1 MSEHNCPPSERC
13 FPPAQTRPGDSSQCT
28 TCPWANCISQD
39 LEVDSTRTSVVKAP
53 VIRNKTPGIV
63 SRRQNI
69 TSTVPFNFITSRQL
83 VRGIQGVDCLET
95 VTRREPR
102 GASQGVSIRIGEDE
116 ADSVPVLDGPQGQ
129 CHGQGR
135 LAHAGR
141 SQPPDVGG
149 FGDEG
154 PVGQFPNLPLV
165 DGGLEGEVK
174 LLQGP
179 LEGEVGHLGPG
190 AEVALTTCLHLG
202 TQQLLQHLR
211 IGQLLAGGHIQ
222 RVVQD
227 LDGLLEPEAL

>member
-1 MSEHNCPPSERC
+1 MVQGRNRTPVPAAAATGQPRLPALGRPGLPASGNRGEGRGMSEHNCPPSERC

-83 VRGIQGVDCLET
+83 VRVIQGVDCLET

-116 ADSVPVLDGPQGQ
+116 AGSVPVSISRVIRPVIYTDIRPPCPTGRGGATTSPGSFGP
-129 CHGQGR
+129 R
-135 LAHAGR
+135 
-141 SQPPDVGG
+141 
-149 FGDEG
+149 
-154 PVGQFPNLPLV
+154 
-165 DGGLEGEVK
+165 
-174 LLQGP
+174 
-179 LEGEVGHLGPG
+179 
-190 AEVALTTCLHLG
+190 
-202 TQQLLQHLR
+202 
-211 IGQLLAGGHIQ
+211 
-222 RVVQD
+222 
-227 LDGLLEPEAL
+227 